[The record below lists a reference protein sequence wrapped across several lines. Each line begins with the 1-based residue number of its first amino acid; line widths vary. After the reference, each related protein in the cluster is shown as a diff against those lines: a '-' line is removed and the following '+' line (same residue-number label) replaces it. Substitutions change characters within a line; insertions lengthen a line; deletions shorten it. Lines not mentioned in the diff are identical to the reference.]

1 MSRRSRRFT
10 DGGFAIAWQS
20 KNLDGD
26 KKGIFVQRFDSSA
39 VKVGAETQVNT
50 TTADDQE
57 RPALAVGG
65 ATTATKESLTLLI
78 DLKANDFTIEN
89 QAVTARS
96 LGLGQIDLSNNP
108 DAALA
113 IIDDTIVYAS
123 RKSAVLGN
131 RIGRLET
138 QNNFTTELRDIL
150 SQRISTLVGAELTKV
165 PAQLAAQKIRLEL
178 GISAFN
184 IANGNAKSIQL
195 QLLERAKI
203 AIIG

>member
-1 MSRRSRRFT
+1 MAALSSPGSPRTKTATVTASWF
-10 DGGFAIAWQS
+10 
-20 KNLDGD
+20 LDS
-26 KKGIFVQRFDSSA
+26 QRFDSSGLR
-39 VKVGAETQVNT
+39 VGSETKANT
-50 TTADDQE
+50 TTADYQE

-65 ATTATKESLTLLI
+65 AATATKESLTLLI

-108 DAALA
+108 AAALA
-113 IIDDTIVYAS
+113 IIDDAIVYAS

-138 QNNFTTELRDIL
+138 QNDYTTELRDIL
-150 SQRISTLVGAELTKV
+150 SQRINTLVDAELTKEST
-165 PAQLAAQKIRLEL
+165 QLAAQKIRLEL

-195 QLLERAKI
+195 QLLDRAKT